1 MSFKTIKH
9 IKLSQ
14 NRKTPLD
21 LPSILLYNH
30 IKIKLFML
38 NIYVVSFAFKCYN
51 VLNKLVTQNVLF
63 IYHVY
68 HYQ

>member
-21 LPSILLYNH
+21 LPSIFLYNH

-38 NIYVVSFAFKCYN
+38 NIYVVSFAF
-51 VLNKLVTQNVLF
+51 
-63 IYHVY
+63 
-68 HYQ
+68 